1 MAEKKKS
8 ESFWVLI
15 FKLIFS
21 TILLLSVAS
30 GTFLLGTKTLTA
42 KMQAE
47 QTISME
53 AEGDPSTF
61 NMSLQVLRPESGSM
75 IELIQYSLPGT
86 ATVDE

>member
-47 QTISME
+47 QMMHTALGADLIME
-53 AEGDPSTF
+53 
-61 NMSLQVLRPESGSM
+61 GSK
-75 IELIQYSLPGT
+75 
-86 ATVDE
+86 DKK